1 MRHFAYQKEK
11 KFYNGLVS
19 FATVTDVANIS
30 CSVTQAD
37 IHDANISN
45 PINGLHTWSKR
56 GIAGRGVL
64 IDFASWAAKQGLS
77 YESFAQYSIT
87 IDVVLKIA
95 AEQNVTFQEG
105 DILFL
110 RTGYVKAYSKLSS
123 AEQATVASVKAWIGL
138 GQSKET
144 TEFLWKNQ
152 FAAVA
157 SDSPGFEC
165 RRKYFPNL

>member
-1 MRHFAYQKEK
+1 MSR
-11 KFYNGLVS
+11 
-19 FATVTDVANIS
+19 
-30 CSVTQAD
+30 SVTQAD
-37 IHDANISN
+37 IHDSKTMN
-45 PINGLHTWSKR
+45 PTNGLHTWSKR
-56 GIAGRGVL
+56 AIAGRGVL
-64 IDFASWAAKQGLS
+64 IDYASWAEREGIK
-77 YESFAQYSIT
+77 YEAFAQHPIT

-95 AEQNVTFQEG
+95 AEQNVAFKEG

-110 RTGYVKAYSKLSS
+110 RTGYVNAYAKLSS
-123 AEQATVASVKAWIGL
+123 EERVNVASVKAWIGL

-165 RRKYFPNL
+165 RRKFFFRV